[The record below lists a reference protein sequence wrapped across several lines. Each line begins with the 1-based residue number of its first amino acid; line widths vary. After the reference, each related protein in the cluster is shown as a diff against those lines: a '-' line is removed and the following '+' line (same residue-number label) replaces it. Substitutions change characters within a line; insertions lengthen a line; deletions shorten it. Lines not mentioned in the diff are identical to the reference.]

1 MIAVEKLDLKELEN
15 GELITRLG
23 MIAKSMQIL
32 CDLQDEDLF
41 DVEDA
46 RVAKLYLVKS
56 VEMIKELLTRTGTD
70 GLNEKQKE
78 GFIMFLAHIQE
89 SELYAFSG

>member
-46 RVAKLYLVKS
+46 RVAKLYLLKS
-56 VEMIKELLTRTGTD
+56 IEMIEELLTRTGED
-70 GLNEKQKE
+70 ALNEKQVA
-78 GFIMFLAHIQE
+78 GFTNFLARIQE